1 MFFFFETSCGMDVA
15 PDADLLNF
23 VDNLDEKNLKQES
36 SDGAWNDIYEALDRW
51 SQSILDAESLRD
63 KTEDIRLKIEN
74 SIYRQQID
82 GLLSHFDAT
91 ELRYVT
97 DLWIR
102 LLHTIT
108 SFDIGCASTKK
119 DIITLMLELY
129 TLNQLDK
136 NVFIETCL
144 KLG

>member
-1 MFFFFETSCGMDVA
+1 MDVA

-23 VDNLDEKNLKQES
+23 VDNLEEKNLKEES

-74 SIYRQQID
+74 SIHRQQID
-82 GLLSHFDAT
+82 GFLSHFDAA
-91 ELRYVT
+91 ELRYVG

-102 LLHTIT
+102 LLHAIA
-108 SFDIGCASTKK
+108 SYDIGCKFTKR
-119 DIITLMLELY
+119 DILTLLLELY

-136 NVFIETCL
+136 NVFIETFL
-144 KLG
+144 KLW

>member
-1 MFFFFETSCGMDVA
+1 MDVA
-15 PDADLLNF
+15 PDADLFDFLE
-23 VDNLDEKNLKQES
+23 DKTLKEEPS
-36 SDGAWNDIYEALDRW
+36 AWNDIYEALDRW

-63 KTEDIRLKIEN
+63 KTENIRLKLEN
-74 SIYRQQID
+74 SIHRQQVD

-91 ELRYVT
+91 ELRYVS

-102 LLHTIT
+102 LLHAIT
-108 SFDIGCASTKK
+108 SFDIGCTSTKK

-144 KLG
+144 KLW

>member
-1 MFFFFETSCGMDVA
+1 MDVA
-15 PDADLLNF
+15 PDADLLSF
-23 VDNLDEKNLKQES
+23 VDNLEEKNLKEES
-36 SDGAWNDIYEALDRW
+36 IDGAWNDIYEALDRW

-63 KTEDIRLKIEN
+63 KTEDIRLRIEN

-91 ELRYVT
+91 VLRHVT

-108 SFDIGCASTKK
+108 SFAIGCASTKK
-119 DIITLMLELY
+119 DIITLM
-129 TLNQLDK
+129 LNQLDK

-144 KLG
+144 KLW